1 MSEETNLSDAMQKAI
16 ATAKAAVEDFR
27 QSPCLDTAKRAEEAL
42 ALCRDQALFDSL
54 TRRP

>member
-1 MSEETNLSDAMQKAI
+1 MSEEIKLSDAMQEAI
-16 ATAKAAVEDFR
+16 VAAKAAVEDFR

-42 ALCRDQALFDSL
+42 ALCRDQALFDSM